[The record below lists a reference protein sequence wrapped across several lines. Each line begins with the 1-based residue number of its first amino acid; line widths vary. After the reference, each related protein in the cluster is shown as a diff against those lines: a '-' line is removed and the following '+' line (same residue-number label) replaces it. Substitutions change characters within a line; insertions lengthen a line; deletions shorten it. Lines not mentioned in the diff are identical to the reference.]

1 MLYIITSFVIGAVLG
16 FLGSWFVWKNNK
28 KKWEAVEARLNFT
41 KDYFATSSK
50 IAQEFANE
58 KSSQVKTKSFT
69 DGLKKKKQ

>member
-28 KKWEAVEARLNFT
+28 KKWESVEAKYNYT
-41 KDYFATSSK
+41 KDYFAKNSK

-58 KSSQVKTKSFT
+58 IKS
-69 DGLKKKKQ
+69 DKKKR